1 MPGTQ
6 MAREERIRR
15 LEAALKAAQAVV
27 EEIDRRNEDD
37 PNSSRQ
43 QQREP
48 VRQRAVQDVRLLQ
61 RMIGN
66 LEAAGVG
73 GSLDLDLSQVMEL
86 DGLAAKLDGAI
97 RQQALAELALDSV
110 RKVLDSVERV
120 QDVIRVS

>member
-6 MAREERIRR
+6 MVREERIRR

-27 EEIDRRNEDD
+27 DEIDRRNEDD

-73 GSLDLDLSQVMEL
+73 GSLDLDVSQVMEL
-86 DGLAAKLDGAI
+86 DSLAAKLDSAI

>member
-6 MAREERIRR
+6 MVREERIRR

-27 EEIDRRNEDD
+27 DEIDRRNEDD

-61 RMIGN
+61 RMISN
-66 LEAAGVG
+66 LEAAGIG

-86 DGLAAKLDGAI
+86 DSLAAKLDGAI

>member
-1 MPGTQ
+1 

>member
-6 MAREERIRR
+6 MMRQERIRR

-27 EEIDRRNEDD
+27 AEIDRRNEDD

-48 VRQRAVQDVRLLQ
+48 LRQRAVQDVRLLQ

-86 DGLAAKLDGAI
+86 DSLAAKLDSAI

>member
-6 MAREERIRR
+6 MMRQERIRR
-15 LEAALKAAQAVV
+15 LETALKAAQAVV
-27 EEIDRRNEDD
+27 DEIDRRNEDD

-61 RMIGN
+61 RMISN

-86 DGLAAKLDGAI
+86 DSLAARLDGVI